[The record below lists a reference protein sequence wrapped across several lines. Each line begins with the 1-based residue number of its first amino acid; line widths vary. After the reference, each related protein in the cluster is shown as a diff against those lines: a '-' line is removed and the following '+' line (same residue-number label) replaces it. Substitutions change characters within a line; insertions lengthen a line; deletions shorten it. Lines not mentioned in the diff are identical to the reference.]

1 MPLDFDIIGGSRP
14 PWERWSYCS
23 TPWLDYNPLTETRCL
38 EMLGLNNTERTEK
51 KMEVRDKICDKCG
64 KRYSVADMRV
74 LDKNGAYT
82 DKECYIDNNTPIED
96 YPKMYHSRTD
106 ERYVG
111 RGMDLCPDCAEALKK
126 FAGERI

>member
-1 MPLDFDIIGGSRP
+1 MPLDFDTIDFQRP
-14 PWERWSYCS
+14 PWERGLYF
-23 TPWLDYNPLTETRCL
+23 TVDGTRYNPITNGLTFD
-38 EMLGLNNTERTEK
+38 NERKEK

-64 KRYSVADMRV
+64 IRYSVADMRV

-82 DKECYIDNNTPIED
+82 DKECYLDNNTPIEN

-111 RGMDLCPDCAEALKK
+111 RAMDLCPECAEALKS
-126 FAGERI
+126 FAGEE